1 MCRSNLVKQDAPI
14 GAKSYRSLTSLEVD
28 DSESPILPGLPD
40 DVAKYCL
47 ALVPHS
53 DFPAMGGV
61 CKKWRY
67 FLQSKELITVRQLAG
82 LLEEWLYVLTTDSEG
97 KENHWEVLDCHG
109 HKHHVLPPMPGPTRF
124 GFGVAVLNGKLLV
137 VGGYSAIPGTTVAS
151 EDVYQYDSCLNSERK
166 SGDKETKS
174 RQRQN
179 VELLSYTTLSLS
191 LHSTAREKQHQPA
204 TMFGAQSSSSP
215 FGTPSSTPAFGT
227 PSSTPAFGTPSSTP
241 AFGTP
246 SSTPAFGMP
255 SSTPSFFTPS
265 APAPAFGTPST
276 SAFSTGGFGSL
287 FNTPFSSQ
295 TQQQQQQTQSFQQP
309 QSAGGFGFQSPFT
322 TPQQPTPFPKSQLTT
337 QMAPVAPLPFSLA
350 DRDIQAI
357 VDAYKD
363 EPGNP
368 KYAFKHLLFSVT
380 DPQFRVKP
388 AGVSDIMWA
397 EAMAK
402 LEGLESTDRERLWPQ
417 LVQGFKDLSQRLKL
431 QDEVLLSDAE
441 RLQMT
446 QSNVKMLQ
454 RHFQADTLPWIER
467 MRQKEQGLQR
477 RLLRVM
483 RILEALEGK
492 GFRLPLMKGEVELAE
507 KLAAVTRQVLHY
519 YALHP
524 FSMHPTCHLSF
535 GEDTNKQMD
544 LQLKGS
550 GAELTRRVQN
560 LLTISRVQE
569 NSIGAGAL
577 GYLPG
582 STKIHEQSLAAMQ
595 EVLQQQTEAIARL
608 GNVLKRDIRDME
620 IIMAEDTE
628 TTENGS

>member
-1 MCRSNLVKQDAPI
+1 
-14 GAKSYRSLTSLEVD
+14 
-28 DSESPILPGLPD
+28 
-40 DVAKYCL
+40 
-47 ALVPHS
+47 
-53 DFPAMGGV
+53 
-61 CKKWRY
+61 
-67 FLQSKELITVRQLAG
+67 
-82 LLEEWLYVLTTDSEG
+82 
-97 KENHWEVLDCHG
+97 
-109 HKHHVLPPMPGPTRF
+109 
-124 GFGVAVLNGKLLV
+124 
-137 VGGYSAIPGTTVAS
+137 
-151 EDVYQYDSCLNSERK
+151 
-166 SGDKETKS
+166 
-174 RQRQN
+174 
-179 VELLSYTTLSLS
+179 
-191 LHSTAREKQHQPA
+191 
-204 TMFGAQSSSSP
+204 MFGAQSSSSP

-246 SSTPAFGMP
+246 SSTPAFGTPSSTPAFGTPSSTPTFGMP

-295 TQQQQQQTQSFQQP
+295 TQQQTQSFQQP

-322 TPQQPTPFPKSQLTT
+322 TPQQPTPFPNSQLTT

-507 KLAAVTRQVLHY
+507 KLAAVTRQ
-519 YALHP
+519 
-524 FSMHPTCHLSF
+524 
-535 GEDTNKQMD
+535 QMD

>member
-1 MCRSNLVKQDAPI
+1 
-14 GAKSYRSLTSLEVD
+14 
-28 DSESPILPGLPD
+28 
-40 DVAKYCL
+40 
-47 ALVPHS
+47 
-53 DFPAMGGV
+53 
-61 CKKWRY
+61 
-67 FLQSKELITVRQLAG
+67 
-82 LLEEWLYVLTTDSEG
+82 
-97 KENHWEVLDCHG
+97 
-109 HKHHVLPPMPGPTRF
+109 
-124 GFGVAVLNGKLLV
+124 
-137 VGGYSAIPGTTVAS
+137 
-151 EDVYQYDSCLNSERK
+151 
-166 SGDKETKS
+166 
-174 RQRQN
+174 
-179 VELLSYTTLSLS
+179 
-191 LHSTAREKQHQPA
+191 
-204 TMFGAQSSSSP
+204 MFGAQSSSSP

-265 APAPAFGTPST
+265 APAPAPAFGTPST

-295 TQQQQQQTQSFQQP
+295 TQQQQQQTPSFQQP

-322 TPQQPTPFPKSQLTT
+322 TPQQPTPFPNSQLTT

-507 KLAAVTRQVLHY
+507 KLAAVTRQ
-519 YALHP
+519 
-524 FSMHPTCHLSF
+524 
-535 GEDTNKQMD
+535 
-544 LQLKGS
+544 LKGS

-569 NSIGAGAL
+569 NSIGAGGL

-620 IIMAEDTE
+620 IIMSEDTE